1 MARAAAGPG
10 RPALVVLGALAFACG
25 AWGLFLWRELLVFRA
40 GGEVFCPLGDGAA
53 CEALWDSAFA
63 TAVHESTGLPIAGWG
78 LVWGLTAL
86 AVTVGL
92 LRAARPQ
99 WMLGALVATAAAGA
113 MALVVLLVVS
123 VGMGALCG
131 DCLVTYA
138 LVGAFASV
146 VFATTRSPAGELV
159 RGAAVTLVM
168 AGAAFAVL
176 LYPGLRTPLEAV
188 PELLLPDPAPA
199 GQEPEGL
206 DVRLASFVAALPAA
220 DKRALAR
227 ALRAYSAGSPPA
239 VRPPRDLHG
248 SSTAPVRITDFTD
261 TLCGHCARFHEG
273 VEALKR
279 SLPGDSFSFEE
290 RHFPLDAACN
300 RAGPSRGPGVSV
312 RCRAALARICMEG
325 KPNAFDYSGDL
336 FRSQESLTAERVLA
350 LAAPYAEPEDLEH
363 CMDSAATLEK
373 LRDDIDWALEHRIR
387 GTPLVLVNGRTV
399 PASPTFLYALILSRG
414 DADHTAF
421 QALTSAEMVER

>member
-1 MARAAAGPG
+1 MPRAATGPG
-10 RPALVVLGALAFACG
+10 RRALVALGALAFASG
-25 AWGLFLWRELLVFRA
+25 AWGLFLWRQLLVARA
-40 GGEVFCPLGDGAA
+40 GGEIFCPLGDGAA
-53 CEALWDSAFA
+53 CQALWNSDLA
-63 TAVHESTGLPIAGWG
+63 TAVHGSTGLPIAGWG

-92 LRAARPQ
+92 LRVPRPR

-113 MALVVLLVVS
+113 MALIVLLAVS

-131 DCLVTYA
+131 DCLVSYA

-146 VFATTRSPAGELV
+146 VFATTRSPAAELA
-159 RGAAVTLVM
+159 RGAAVTLVI

-176 LYPGLRTPLEAV
+176 LYPGLRTPLEAA
-188 PELLLPDPAPA
+188 PELVLPDPAPD
-199 GQEPEGL
+199 GREPEGL
-206 DVRLASFVAALPAA
+206 DVRLASFVADLPEA
-220 DKRALAR
+220 DKRALAQ

-248 SSTAPVRITDFTD
+248 SSSAPVRITEFTD

-273 VEALKR
+273 LEALVR
-279 SLPGDSFSFEE
+279 ALPGDSFSFEE
-290 RHFPLDAACN
+290 RHFPLDVACN

-325 KPNAFDYSGDL
+325 KPNALDYSGDL

-350 LAAPYAEPEDLEH
+350 LAAPYAEPQKLAH
-363 CMDSAATLEK
+363 CMASAATLEK

-387 GTPLVLVNGRTV
+387 GTPLVLVNGRAA

-421 QALTSAEMVER
+421 QALSSAETVER